1 MVKLIVGGAGSGKTK
16 TIIEL
21 VNAAVKE
28 EKGSVVCL
36 TKGNKLKFDI
46 SYDARLVDVSE
57 YAVNGYDGLLG
68 FLGGIHAGNYDITHI
83 YIDGLYK
90 VSGVKDPTQAESFLD
105 KLNAFADTHTVRFT
119 VSLSEEEALVTEG
132 MKKYV

>member
-1 MVKLIVGGAGSGKTK
+1 M
-16 TIIEL
+16 
-21 VNAAVKE
+21 
-28 EKGSVVCL
+28 

-68 FLGGIHAGNYDITHI
+68 FLCGIHAGNYDITHI